1 MILAFTIPGEP
12 VAQGR
17 GRAVRFGAG
26 VRVIDPGKSRSWK
39 GAAQVHMLEALERAG
54 LTPGCFV
61 GPVELRVVA
70 VWRCP
75 KGRER
80 KTNPAPRTWKAS
92 RPDCDNVAKCLMDA
106 ANAIL
111 FADDAQVVRLIVEK
125 HVASQGEEPRV
136 EVQVRNVGLEVRSAE

>member
-1 MILAFTIPGEP
+1 MLLTFTIPGEP

-17 GRAVRFGAG
+17 GRAVRVGAG

-54 LTPGCFV
+54 LMPGFFV

-80 KTNPAPRTWKAS
+80 KTSPAPRAWKAS

-125 HVASQGEEPRV
+125 HVAAQGEEPRV